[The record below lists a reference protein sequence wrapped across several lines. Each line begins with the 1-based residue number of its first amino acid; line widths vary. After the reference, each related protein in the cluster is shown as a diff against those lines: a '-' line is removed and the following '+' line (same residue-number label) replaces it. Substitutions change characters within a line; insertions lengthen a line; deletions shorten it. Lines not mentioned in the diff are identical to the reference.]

1 MKARAYRQEGFV
13 PKTIL
18 PKLAAAFVLLA
29 SNAVTAA
36 SAQQAAGAND
46 PPAVTTCNIVTGVAT
61 GIDAGTCANP
71 PAVCDGVADDARA
84 FRAFNT
90 WAKATTAN
98 KNGQLIEL
106 QVKGN
111 CTWKSGFVVTNA
123 FLKGLKK
130 IRVMGYGAT
139 FTANGNGYWLGGEG
153 ICHKGIDDP
162 RGCSARLA
170 TVSAGATTVKLLNP
184 SLCRR
189 FAPGGW
195 AVVTGFDIQGTYNS
209 PYGFPPNPHF
219 FDYVRIAS
227 TSDCASSGQIKLRSP
242 LTNTYLS
249 TWPTYTGGSSHEAD
263 QGGPATIYALDP
275 SWDTEVDIRGVTLD
289 QPKDQT
295 VAMGR
300 SVVFRDIT
308 MTGAHCLIPSQN
320 GTMTVTNATGPGCD
334 IEADKIIG
342 TVTYNNVS
350 LRRLKFQSSSTD
362 RLEVND
368 SKFSN
373 GFAGTPK
380 VAVITNSTIPTLQ
393 LGPTSYGVPT
403 SASCTNCVITNT
415 IQAGGLVEKG
425 PSDVGANFYFT
436 VKNGVFS
443 YPNTVAVTGIADN
456 GSGAVRLTVPSTRG
470 WATGAFTSIQGIF
483 ARGPSNNLPKK
494 ITVVDDTHIDL
505 QGTIFAGSVWTGGGS
520 LNNSAPR
527 WAVPGTNFF
536 PTGQWGPSTSAL
548 RVTGVTQDNAGTHIA
563 TTLSG
568 GYPTVPLSSGRSSL
582 AVQLPKW
589 TCTNCTGSAQA
600 VDFSGA
606 PPNIPFASYSNRTW
620 SNDTPLVSFPLW
632 GRVKSIKISVKQ
644 SYKGSANALPFN
656 LANPTVTPSGKT
668 VFWDAF
674 VDLRTAGLRT
684 VTPAGVTCDTG
695 NGPIAGGCGADR
707 GLALPDPATMFAQ
720 NMNPLMKSSATDQ
733 PWTLTAEFVMD
744 QGVVLLQR

>member
-1 MKARAYRQEGFV
+1 MRSQAHMPEGFV
-13 PKTIL
+13 SNSIL
-18 PKLAAAFVLLA
+18 PKFAAAFILLV
-29 SNAVTAA
+29 SNAVIAA
-36 SAQQAAGAND
+36 SAQTAAGNID
-46 PPAVTTCNIVTGVAT
+46 QPAVTTCNIVTGVAT

-98 KNGQLIEL
+98 RNGQLIEL
-106 QVKGN
+106 QVNGT

-189 FAPGGW
+189 FTPGGW

-219 FDYVRIAS
+219 FDYVQIAS
-227 TSDCASSGQIKLRSP
+227 TSDCASSGQIKLGSP

-249 TWPTYTGGSSHEAD
+249 TWPIFTGGSSHEAD

-275 SWDTEVDIRGVTLD
+275 SWDTEVDIRGVTID

-320 GTMTVTNATGPGCD
+320 GSMIVTNATGPSCD
-334 IEADKIIG
+334 IEVDKIIG
-342 TVTYNNVS
+342 AVTYNNVS
-350 LRRLKFQSSSTD
+350 LRRLKFQSSSTN
-362 RLEVND
+362 RLEVNN
-368 SKFSN
+368 SNFSN

-380 VAVITNSTIPTLQ
+380 VAVIANSTIPTLQ
-393 LGPTSYGVPT
+393 LGPTAYGVPT
-403 SASCTNCVITNT
+403 SASCTNCVISNT

-425 PSDVGANFYFT
+425 PSDVGANLYYT
-436 VKNGVFS
+436 VNKGVLS
-443 YPNTVAVTGIADN
+443 YPNTVPVTGIADN
-456 GSGAVRLTVPSTRG
+456 GSGAVRLTVPSTSG
-470 WATGAFTSIQGIF
+470 WATGALTSMSGIF
-483 ARGPSNNLPKK
+483 ARGPNNNLPKK
-494 ITVVDDTHIDL
+494 ITVVDETHIDL
-505 QGTIFAGSVWTGGGS
+505 QETIFAGSVWSGGGS

-536 PTGQWGPSTSAL
+536 PTGQWGPSTPAL
-548 RVTGVTQDNAGTHIA
+548 RVTGVTQDSAGTHIA

-568 GYPTVPLSSGRSSL
+568 RYPNIPLSNGKSSL
-582 AVQLPKW
+582 MVQMPYW
-589 TCTNCTGSAQA
+589 TCTHCTGSAQA

-620 SNDTPLVSFPLW
+620 TGSTQLVSFPLW
-632 GRVKSIKISVKQ
+632 GMVKSIKINVTQ
-644 SYKGSANALPFN
+644 SYKGSINPLLFN
-656 LANPTVTPSGKT
+656 LPDATVTRSGKT
-668 VFWDAF
+668 AFWDAF

-684 VTPAGVTCDTG
+684 ITPTGVTCDTG
-695 NGPIAGGCGADR
+695 NGPVPGGCGADR
-707 GLALPDPATMFAQ
+707 GLVLSDPATMFAHSI
-720 NMNPLMKSSATDQ
+720 NPKMTSSPTDQ
-733 PWTLTAEFVMD
+733 PWKLTAEFIMD
-744 QGVVLLQR
+744 QGVVAP